1 VANWGRSGTV
11 EWNLINHRFGQNFT
25 DLENRIAMKIR
36 ILCKQPAPVGE
47 SVVN

>member
-25 DLENRIAMKIR
+25 DLENRIALKNQDFMQTACAGR
-36 ILCKQPAPVGE
+36 
-47 SVVN
+47 